1 MLPLSVQSAVQEA
14 GAALRTVFERM
25 DWRKLA
31 HVFSYYIAPA
41 LGLAGIA
48 LFGALQAGFTQA
60 APVLAHKVVLT
71 LLFILLT
78 CLLLLY
84 ALFVLMIMTWDI
96 DRISYAVEEES
107 QRQLLKRLSS
117 EKEKALA
124 DQDESEAEAS
134 SRGRMPA
141 KFNAALENMIDRRA
155 EYLWQQLLQSG
166 CIDFPSADVKRAIK
180 IMREEQPAENCGMF
194 DAIKTLV
201 VSKIFARSYVPRLR
215 LKIMDKLV
223 VKFVHEIAHL
233 FISVAIVFLAAMLLW
248 SAAVP
253 EIFATKPNGVGV
265 LVFVAD
271 LTLRGAIFTVFDHL
285 GVRLTHL
292 VPNAHSVLFTAH
304 TLAFRLFMS
313 FYVIATAVKV
323 LKLVLRRKYMAG

>member
-1 MLPLSVQSAVQEA
+1 MPPLSIRSAAQEA
-14 GAALRTVFERM
+14 GTTLRTVFEKM
-25 DWRKLA
+25 HWRKLA
-31 HVFSYYIAPA
+31 HAFSYYIAPG
-41 LGLAGIA
+41 LGLAGIM
-48 LFGALQAGFTQA
+48 LFVAFQAGLMKA
-60 APVLAHKVVLT
+60 APVLAYDASLA
-71 LLFILLT
+71 LLFILLAS
-78 CLLLLY
+78 LSLLY

-107 QRQLLKRLSS
+107 QRQFLKRISA
-117 EKEKALA
+117 EKQKASA
-124 DQDESEAEAS
+124 DEDESEAEVS
-134 SRGRMPA
+134 SRGGMPA

-155 EYLWQQLLQSG
+155 EYLWQQLLQSE

-180 IMREEQPAENCGMF
+180 IMREEQPLDNTGIF

-223 VKFVHEIAHL
+223 VKFVREIAHL
-233 FISVAIVFLAAMLLW
+233 FISVAIVFLATMLLW

-253 EIFATKPNGVGV
+253 EIFATKPDGAGV
-265 LVFVAD
+265 LVYVAD

-292 VPNAHSVLFTAH
+292 VPNAHSALFTAH

-323 LKLVLRRKYMAG
+323 LKLMLRRKYMAG